1 MTVAN
6 DIIYFESLAS
16 VTDEQNNNR
25 GYVLKDG
32 KVIPF
37 AVKVNEKGEKVPYV
51 TGKCVEGDTL
61 DNHIGFKLHSEVFTM
76 RDSVIIP
83 KQNIINLRDY
93 MFGFVSKDYMVE
105 DTLTMAM
112 NNNNEITNI
121 KYSYIAPISEFQT
134 TSGYENVSISKYG
147 TAKLG
152 INLTE
157 KIRNL
162 KPMEE

>member
-1 MTVAN
+1 
-6 DIIYFESLAS
+6 
-16 VTDEQNNNR
+16 
-25 GYVLKDG
+25 
-32 KVIPF
+32 
-37 AVKVNEKGEKVPYV
+37 
-51 TGKCVEGDTL
+51 
-61 DNHIGFKLHSEVFTM
+61 
-76 RDSVIIP
+76 
-83 KQNIINLRDY
+83 